1 MTDTV
6 TPLSTLATFVLAVT
20 PLIAVF
26 GVFAQI
32 AG

>member
-1 MTDTV
+1 MTNTV
-6 TPLSTLATFVLAVT
+6 SPLSALATFVLGVT